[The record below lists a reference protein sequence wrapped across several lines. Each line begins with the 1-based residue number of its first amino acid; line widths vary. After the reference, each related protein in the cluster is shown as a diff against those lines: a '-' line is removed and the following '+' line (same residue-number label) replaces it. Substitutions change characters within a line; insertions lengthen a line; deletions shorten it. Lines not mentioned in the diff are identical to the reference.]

1 MNEIRAYEI
10 STSVVICGYTLDRLA
25 DIREAIQ
32 SLQTGAEPADEI
44 IFVSDYN
51 EKLLELVGQE
61 FRSVRTVANNGPKGL
76 SGARNTGV
84 QAARGRYVA
93 FLDDDAVAEA
103 EWLLALRRQCDAP
116 GVHGAVSRVD
126 PLWLGAMPVW
136 LPPEFLWTV
145 GCTRGGTSK
154 QAASPRNLSGGAM
167 CVRRELFEKAGGFD
181 PSMGRRG
188 SWLPLSCEET
198 EWCIRARK
206 FVPDLV
212 FMYVP
217 EAVLLHKVPSARL
230 TVRYFVIRCLAEGLS
245 KARLVKLT
253 GHGVTLDVERN
264 YVLRELTRS
273 IVRNSLDCFRGDLT
287 GLLRTGA
294 IILGLGAAVAG
305 YCWGR
310 LAGTKE
316 PVRPSVGLVT
326 KQKPKTT

>member
-1 MNEIRAYEI
+1 MNEIPASEI

-32 SLQTGAEPADEI
+32 SLESGAEPAGEI

-51 EKLLELVGQE
+51 AELLELVEQE
-61 FRSVRTVANNGPKGL
+61 FSSVRAVPNNGPKGL

-103 EWLLALRRQCDAP
+103 EWLQALRRQCDAP
-116 GVHGAVSRVD
+116 GVYGAVSRVD
-126 PLWLGAMPVW
+126 PLWLGRMPAW

-145 GCTRGGTSK
+145 GCTRGGTSS

-181 PSMGRRG
+181 PSMGRTG

-198 EWCIRARK
+198 EWCIRARRV
-206 FVPDLV
+206 VPDLV

-217 EAVLLHKVPSARL
+217 EAVCLHKVPSERL
-230 TVRYFVIRCLAEGLS
+230 TVRYFALRCLAEGLS

-253 GHGVTLDVERN
+253 GRGVTLDVERN
-264 YVLRELTRS
+264 YVSRELTRS
-273 IVRNSLDCFRGDLT
+273 IGRNLLDCFRGDLT
-287 GLLRTGA
+287 GLGRTGA
-294 IILGLGAAVAG
+294 IAMGLAAAVAG

-310 LAGTKE
+310 LIGTKDSVPMAVA
-316 PVRPSVGLVT
+316 PVTAG
-326 KQKPKTT
+326 PK